1 MSNRKAIAVLALSL
15 CVILVVGCAAP
26 PPPAAEAYV
35 EEEEL
40 VEEYQEEPE
49 PTEEVEED
57 SSGNPVPLTGLD
69 FDIREEFT
77 VEAVTELT
85 QYHLDEER
93 RNDPLMV
100 SIAESYIGEPVLFIP
115 ITITNTEPYGDSD
128 YRLMPTLRLRAP
140 TGRLS
145 IFDADTLN
153 GRELIRVFDFD
164 GLPNYQGAYIQGY
177 LAFYWTGHGEYT
189 VEIMQGLEVGERFVF
204 DVDESAVEIA
214 GEPEPEAPPE
224 PPAQQQAD
232 AGGAQP
238 PAQEQPA
245 PQQEPPPAQE
255 QPAPQQPPAPT
266 QQPPAQ
272 QPPPATTG
280 AVTGSDFEMEVIRLV
295 NMQRAVEGL
304 EPLTAN
310 AALMR
315 GARIRAAEL
324 DTNFSHTRPNGTDWS
339 TVLAEVGFTRSAG
352 ENILAGVDSPSAAM
366 SRWMS
371 SQGHRNNMLAG
382 RFTEIGVGAVM
393 GSDGRWRWVQLFGGT
408 GAAAAGGGQGQ
419 PASQGSGG
427 VTWVPSRAQY
437 SISAPASGQLFPGDV
452 LELTVVSS
460 DPSIPF
466 TVRWSSPR
474 NNNNHYWSFRDGV
487 LEISDH
493 FGPRTPALVASA
505 TVFEGGNPVTELTV
519 TLNFAQR

>member
-1 MSNRKAIAVLALSL
+1 MLNKKAVAVLALLL
-15 CVILVVGCAAP
+15 CVVLIGACASP
-26 PPPAAEAYV
+26 PPPELEAYV

-49 PTEEVEED
+49 VEEYND
-57 SSGNPVPLTGLD
+57 NPALLGGLY
-69 FDIREEFT
+69 FDIVEEFT
-77 VEAVTELT
+77 VETITDLEHYPEYET
-85 QYHLDEER
+85 GEG
-93 RNDPLMV
+93 V
-100 SIAESYIGEPVLFIP
+100 SPPEYMGAQVLFIP
-115 ITITNTEPYGDSD
+115 ITITNIEPDGDSD
-128 YRLMPTLRLRAP
+128 YRLIPEIRLRTH
-140 TGRLS
+140 TGDLS
-145 IFDADTLN
+145 IFEVVTLN
-153 GRELIRVFDFD
+153 GRELVGGQSLDQ
-164 GLPNYQGAYIQGY
+164 LPNYEGAYIQGY
-177 LAFYWTGHGEYT
+177 LAFDWIGYGEYT
-189 VEIMQGLEVGERFVF
+189 VEIMQGAVIGAEFIF
-204 DVDESAVEIA
+204 DVNEDVVEII
-214 GEPEPEAPPE
+214 EKPEPEEPPE
-224 PPAQQQAD
+224 PAQQQAD

-238 PAQEQPA
+238 APAQEPPAAQQEPAPAQEQPA
-245 PQQEPPPAQE
+245 PTQEPPA
-255 QPAPQQPPAPT
+255 QPAPQQQPPV
-266 QQPPAQ
+266 QQPPVQ

-280 AVTGSDFEMEVIRLV
+280 TVTGSEFEMEVIRLV

-304 EPLTAN
+304 PPLTAN
-310 AALMR
+310 AALMQ

-324 DTNFSHTRPNGTDWS
+324 DTQFSHTRPNGTDWS

-352 ENILAGVDSPSAAM
+352 ENILAGADSPSAAI
-366 SRWMS
+366 SRWMG
-371 SQGHRNNMLAG
+371 SQGHRNNIMAA
-382 RFTEIGVGAVM
+382 RYNEIGVGAVM

-419 PASQGSGG
+419 PAGQGSGG

-474 NNNNHYWSFRDGV
+474 NNNNNYWSFRDGM
-487 LEISDH
+487 LEIFDH
-493 FGPRTPALVASA
+493 LGPGTPSFSASA